1 MVGGTKK
8 RRSICNFLVNSPK
21 GMVFL
26 YSLDTSDISKTTDK
40 LFKML
45 DDVVEYVGEENI
57 VQVVT
62 DNFVNFKAV
71 GDLLMQ
77 KRERLYWTPCAAHC
91 IDLIFEDFEKNLKVH
106 ELTIKKERKIT
117 IYIYGRTMLILFLKK
132 FTKGRDLIRLDVT
145 RFATTYLTLG
155 CLHELKASLL
165 TMFNS
170 KEWKTSKFGT
180 SQEGKRIE
188 RMVLDNRFW
197 KNVST
202 CLKATTPLMVVLRLV
217 DTDVKPAMGFIY
229 EEIDYAKEKI
239 RSNFNNIKKRYTSKL

>member
-1 MVGGTKK
+1 M
-8 RRSICNFLVNSPK
+8 S
-21 GMVFL
+21 
-26 YSLDTSDISKTTDK
+26 
-40 LFKML
+40 
-45 DDVVEYVGEENI
+45 
-57 VQVVT
+57 
-62 DNFVNFKAV
+62 
-71 GDLLMQ
+71 
-77 KRERLYWTPCAAHC
+77 WTPCAAHC

-155 CLHELKASLL
+155 CLHELKAWLL